1 MGMKKRKLLSGAAVS
16 IMLLSACSNDIES
29 IQQALDGSEE
39 KQASAVSEL
48 QQVMELESQLQNA
61 FQTGISE
68 DEDLSSFSDGSAA
81 VFTNIDERKQALENL
96 DGISSEL
103 TEQKEK
109 FAEIDVQSV
118 SEETVDEVEN
128 TIQSLNESID
138 AFAAKYGEDLEQ
150 QRDYFESLGQD
161 DTTYENFKTGIESI
175 NDSREKTQSLLV
187 ELDTEIAALQNMQGD
202 LSSQLDAAADE

>member
-1 MGMKKRKLLSGAAVS
+1 MGMKKGKLLSGAAVS

-68 DEDLSSFSDGSAA
+68 DEDLSSFSDGSAS

-138 AFAAKYGEDLEQ
+138 AFATKYGEDLEQ

-175 NDSREKTQSLLV
+175 NDSREKTQSLLA
-187 ELDTEIAALQNMQGD
+187 ELDTEIAALQNLQGD

>member
-1 MGMKKRKLLSGAAVS
+1 MKKGKLLSGAAVS

-68 DEDLSSFSDGSAA
+68 DEDLSSFSDGSAS

-138 AFAAKYGEDLEQ
+138 AFATKYGEDLEQ

-175 NDSREKTQSLLV
+175 NDSREKTQSLLA
-187 ELDTEIAALQNMQGD
+187 ELDTEIAALQNLQGD